1 MRPLNRT
8 LFCALALTAVLG
20 VGCGGD
26 PLDPVVSVCLKAAKD
41 KLNDPHAQI
50 DEESMR
56 TSVVK
61 KDDGTWE
68 VGGIVWFERGLQG
81 ERKQTIAC
89 HARAA
94 DSGKG
99 EPQVT
104 LLQFLW

>member
-1 MRPLNRT
+1 MRLRNRY
-8 LFCALALTAVLG
+8 LSCALVLTAVSG
-20 VGCGGD
+20 VGCGSD
-26 PLDPVVSVCLKAAKD
+26 PADPVVAVCLKAAQE

-56 TSVVK
+56 AAVTK
-61 KDDGTWE
+61 KADGTWE
-68 VGGIVWFERGLQG
+68 VGGDVWFERGMQG

-89 HARAA
+89 HARAS
-94 DSGKG
+94 DNGKG